1 MQSTTTI
8 PPACLLC
15 SPAFRSPH
23 GAIFRN
29 FADRRGQLNR
39 GESEH
44 ERSGLSFRSSSP
56 AAIRRSAAH
65 RAGFGLQNLLSIR
78 LEVSG
83 CQSDDRFQDFS
94 SSTATGQ
101 RAGGW
106 PASHVHVANLRGSA
120 VNMTR
125 KPCLTENG
133 ARKND
138 IGAPPG
144 DRAAKLSSLSVGD
157 DRLISRMRQFS
168 GSLRMMLSQLSG
180 FPPLNSWHL
189 RSHLLASGRCRFQS

>member
-1 MQSTTTI
+1 MQSTASF

-15 SPAFRSPH
+15 SPVFTSPH
-23 GAIFRN
+23 RAICRISQLG
-29 FADRRGQLNR
+29 ADRLDR
-39 GESEH
+39 GESVH
-44 ERSGLSFRSSSP
+44 DRSGLSFRSSSP
-56 AAIRRSAAH
+56 AAIRRSAAQ

-78 LEVSG
+78 LEVCG
-83 CQSDDRFQDFS
+83 YQSDDRFQDFS
-94 SSTATGQ
+94 SSTAAGQ

-106 PASHVHVANLRGSA
+106 PASHVHVVSLQGNA

-144 DRAAKLSSLSVGD
+144 DRRQSRNHFRSGRQVDLANAAVFRVAPDDVIAAVG
-157 DRLISRMRQFS
+157 L
-168 GSLRMMLSQLSG
+168 
-180 FPPLNSWHL
+180 PPLNSWHL
-189 RSHLLASGRCRFQS
+189 